1 MRTLTLSVRSAAG
14 RPTSVL
20 VMATALLAATAAFQT
35 VPGVLGPLVEADL
48 GINQAALGLLSAALI
63 GGMAIG
69 LLPGGVLS
77 DRFSERTIMT
87 IGVAG
92 GGVAMFVAS
101 FSTSFPVLTA
111 LFFIAS
117 LGAAFAAT
125 GGPKTI
131 IHWFA
136 PNRRGTALGIR
147 QTGVPLGGVVASL
160 LLPGIALAGGWRLAT
175 RCVAIAAIVVALIFW
190 ALYRDP
196 EGKSFVE
203 RAIDQPS
210 IYRSRRFLAA
220 TGCALTLQAAQACTL
235 TYLAVDLHQTLGL
248 SPTAA
253 ALFLAIAL
261 IGAVAGRVG
270 WGAVGDLI
278 GNRRALTS
286 VSALAAVCCGLMSL
300 VDSRSSPVAVA
311 LVCLVLGFAAM
322 SWNAVYI
329 NLVTTMAPRRS
340 IGSSLGTG
348 LSVVLLGFSVAPV
361 FGRVADVAH
370 SFRPAWLGLAFLVSV
385 GVALS
390 FVARTLKPTQ
400 SLS

>member
-131 IHWFA
+131 IRWFA

-147 QTGVPLGGVVASL
+147 QTGVPLGGVVASV
-160 LLPGIALAGGWRLAT
+160 LLPAIAVAGDWRLAT
-175 RCVAIAAIVVALIFW
+175 RCVAIAAVLVAILFW
-190 ALYRDP
+190 ALYRDRDGEP
-196 EGKSFVE
+196 LVE
-203 RAIDQPS
+203 SGIDQPS
-210 IYRSRRFLAA
+210 
-220 TGCALTLQAAQACTL
+220 
-235 TYLAVDLHQTLGL
+235 
-248 SPTAA
+248 
-253 ALFLAIAL
+253 
-261 IGAVAGRVG
+261 
-270 WGAVGDLI
+270 
-278 GNRRALTS
+278 
-286 VSALAAVCCGLMSL
+286 
-300 VDSRSSPVAVA
+300 
-311 LVCLVLGFAAM
+311 
-322 SWNAVYI
+322 
-329 NLVTTMAPRRS
+329 
-340 IGSSLGTG
+340 
-348 LSVVLLGFSVAPV
+348 
-361 FGRVADVAH
+361 
-370 SFRPAWLGLAFLVSV
+370 
-385 GVALS
+385 
-390 FVARTLKPTQ
+390 
-400 SLS
+400 